1 MDETAIKKVVYEA
14 LELFGVEQ
22 ADISTEATLEQLD
35 IDSLDLLELGQLVQ
49 EKLGIKVEAEQFKG
63 VETVGQAIEAIAR
76 AGKATKV
83 ASPE

>member
-1 MDETAIKKVVYEA
+1 MDTIKAVVYESI
-14 LELFGVEQ
+14 ELFGVEQ
-22 ADISTEATLEQLD
+22 ADISPEATLEQLD

-63 VETVGQAIEAIAR
+63 VETVGQAIEAIAS
-76 AGKATKV
+76 AGKPAEV